1 MKYCREK
8 GLDSAFEIWFVRVW
22 SPSRLYNTVSQFI
35 RGLVPMKLPVFR
47 TRVLT
52 RCERDRIFFNF
63 ITNLTQI
70 VIIFD
75 AHTRVFTIFKRVI
88 RAVHPIPY
96 RSGRTEEIAWWGFI
110 HLTKIWVCYTTMS
123 VKCYGRINLTSIWI
137 TISIGVTIV
146 KLQSITQVESVESWV
161 KVESVDSWQYFL
173 QECAN
178 LFSQKLRVL
187 RVWTNID
194 KVYLRVP
201 YLETES
207 IGGWRE

>member
-1 MKYCREK
+1 
-8 GLDSAFEIWFVRVW
+8 
-22 SPSRLYNTVSQFI
+22 
-35 RGLVPMKLPVFR
+35 MKLPVFR

-75 AHTRVFTIFKRVI
+75 AHTRVFTIFKRII

-146 KLQSITQVESVESWV
+146 KLQFITQIWVRGGVGVVQKVKPIVIMRICPNRVIYPAIPSPATRNGNRCYRCAKGSWRWETT
-161 KVESVDSWQYFL
+161 K
-173 QECAN
+173 
-178 LFSQKLRVL
+178 
-187 RVWTNID
+187 NIAY
-194 KVYLRVP
+194 V
-201 YLETES
+201 
-207 IGGWRE
+207 